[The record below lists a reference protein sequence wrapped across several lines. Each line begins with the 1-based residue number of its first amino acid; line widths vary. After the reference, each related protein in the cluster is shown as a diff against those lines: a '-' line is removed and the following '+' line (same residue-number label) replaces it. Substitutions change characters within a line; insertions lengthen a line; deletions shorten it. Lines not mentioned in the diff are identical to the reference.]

1 MKNQNLKKT
10 VTNDLYLFYRYF
22 VARNFEESVPA
33 PHIKQL
39 ARALTRVTFD
49 KDSKNRLCVNM
60 PPQHSKSSL
69 ITIAYTVWLILN
81 NPNRKILVINAEAG
95 LSETFGIQ
103 IRDLMERLNGLE
115 GITISNV
122 KSSSTYIMFNKNGKL
137 QQGHIRLVGSKGS
150 ITGHPEDIV
159 IVDDPYKGIEDTTP
173 TLLEKKINWFT
184 TIVEQRVR
192 PKTKV
197 IILHTRWHSND
208 LTGYLLE
215 NERHKYDFISF
226 PAINEN
232 DEVLWPQYYDMDF
245 YLDKQATLG
254 DRMFQAL
261 YQQKPLDLTSNFF
274 HMDHLIWDTIID
286 TSHYIASCRSWDL
299 AYTEANNPNSKKADW
314 TAGVD
319 AYKLLDGTYLF
330 TDFILGQ
337 FGKNNIHEIQQTAR
351 MDGLNK
357 KILIETGTKGAA
369 AKELF
374 NVWNNDHLSQYN
386 CQQSEP
392 WGTKADR
399 AQALADAMYDGKI
412 HFCIL
417 NESLRKTIIE
427 QFKSFP
433 NSDHDD
439 MVDACSYAYLYLRD
453 KKMNQI
459 MTGGTRRSSARR
471 RRRL

>member
-1 MKNQNLKKT
+1 M
-10 VTNDLYLFYRYF
+10 
-22 VARNFEESVPA
+22 
-33 PHIKQL
+33 
-39 ARALTRVTFD
+39 
-49 KDSKNRLCVNM
+49 
-60 PPQHSKSSL
+60 
-69 ITIAYTVWLILN
+69 
-81 NPNRKILVINAEAG
+81 
-95 LSETFGIQ
+95 
-103 IRDLMERLNGLE
+103 
-115 GITISNV
+115 
-122 KSSSTYIMFNKNGKL
+122 
-137 QQGHIRLVGSKGS
+137 
-150 ITGHPEDIV
+150 
-159 IVDDPYKGIEDTTP
+159 
-173 TLLEKKINWFT
+173 
-184 TIVEQRVR
+184 EQRVR

-232 DEVLWPQYYDMDF
+232 DEVLWPQYYDYDF

-286 TSHYIASCRSWDL
+286 TSHYIATCRSWDL

-319 AYKLLDGTYLF
+319 AYKLLDGSYLF

-337 FGKNNIHEIQQTAR
+337 FGKNNIKEIQRTAR

-357 KILIETGTKGAA
+357 KILLETGTKGAA

-374 NVWNNDHLSQYN
+374 NVWNNDYLSQYS
-386 CQQSEP
+386 CRQSEP

-399 AQALADAMYDGKI
+399 AQALADAIYDGKI

-453 KKMNQI
+453 KKFNNI
-459 MTGGTRRSSARR
+459 TTGGTRRSSRR